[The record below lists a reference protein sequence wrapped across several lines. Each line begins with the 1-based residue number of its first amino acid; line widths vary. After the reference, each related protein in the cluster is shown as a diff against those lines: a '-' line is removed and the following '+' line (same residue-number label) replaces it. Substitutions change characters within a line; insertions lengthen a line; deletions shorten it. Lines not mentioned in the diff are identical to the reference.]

1 MRSVK
6 YNFSDEFL
14 VKILIDGVVL
24 NKFKMVVMCN
34 LFIIRYRYIFEKK
47 IIDVRCLF
55 FNYNE
60 SNCYLSKVL

>member
-1 MRSVK
+1 MNEECK
-6 YNFSDEFL
+6 IYIYNFSDEFL

-47 IIDVRCLF
+47 
-55 FNYNE
+55 
-60 SNCYLSKVL
+60 